1 MLALIDV
8 TFNFTTLGDKAQQL
22 VRAEWDEEERLL
34 AKGQFV
40 GIWRKANGMG
50 TMFIV
55 DLPNNEAVGNQVR
68 AMPLYPYFTNVVV
81 TPLIGHPN
89 FPQFARAPQEHEK
102 PDSKPKPDGNLF
114 LCDVRIE
121 YLRAGEQFKELVQ
134 AEWRESEQM
143 LAKRQLVG
151 IWRRANALG
160 TFVLWN
166 LPDADAVATTLRGMP
181 LYPCFTK
188 VDVIPLAMHPN
199 FPQFARPAEHH
210 EKPAA

>member
-8 TFNFTTLGDKAQQL
+8 TFNFTTLGDRAQQL

-89 FPQFARAPQEHEK
+89 FPQFARAPKEHEK
-102 PDSKPKPDGNLF
+102 PGSKPNPDSNLF

-121 YLRAGEQFKELVQ
+121 YLRAGDKFQELVK
-134 AEWRESEQM
+134 AEWRESETM
-143 LAKRQLVG
+143 LAKYQLVG

-166 LPDADAVATTLRGMP
+166 LPDAEAVATTLRGMP

-188 VDVIPLAMHPN
+188 VDVIPLAPHPN
-199 FPQFARPAEHH
+199 FPQFARPAETH

>member
-8 TFNFTTLGDKAQQL
+8 TFNFTSLGDKAQQL

-34 AKGQFV
+34 AAGQFI

-55 DLPNNEAVGNQVR
+55 DLPNNDAVGNQVR
-68 AMPLYPYFTNVVV
+68 AMPLYPYFTDVKV
-81 TPLIGHPN
+81 TPLISHPN
-89 FPQFARAPQEHEK
+89 FPQFARAPKEHEK
-102 PDSKPKPDGNLF
+102 PDAKPKPDSNLF
-114 LCDVRIE
+114 LVDVRIE
-121 YLRAGEQFKELVQ
+121 YLRAGEKFQDLVQ
-134 AEWRESEQM
+134 AEWRASEQ
-143 LAKRQLVG
+143 AIVNRELVG
-151 IWRRANALG
+151 IWRKANALG
-160 TFVLWN
+160 TYALWN
-166 LPDADAVATTLRGMP
+166 LPDADTVAARIRALP

-199 FPQFARPAEHH
+199 FPQFARPAEKH

>member
-1 MLALIDV
+1 V
-8 TFNFTTLGDKAQQL
+8 K
-22 VRAEWDEEERLL
+22 
-34 AKGQFV
+34 
-40 GIWRKANGMG
+40 
-50 TMFIV
+50 
-55 DLPNNEAVGNQVR
+55 
-68 AMPLYPYFTNVVV
+68 V

-89 FPQFARAPQEHEK
+89 FPQFARGAATHEK
-102 PDSKPKPDGNLF
+102 PDSKPKPDSNLF

-121 YLRAGEQFKELVQ
+121 YLRAGDKFQELVQ
-134 AEWRESEQM
+134 AEWRKSEEM

-160 TFVLWN
+160 TYVLWN

-188 VDVIPLAMHPN
+188 VDVIPLMMHPN

-210 EKPAA
+210 EKPA

>member
-1 MLALIDV
+1 MLFLIDV
-8 TFNFTTLGDKAQQL
+8 KFNFTTLGDKAQQL

-50 TMFIV
+50 TMFIIDV
-55 DLPNNEAVGNQVR
+55 PTNEAAGNQVR
-68 AMPLYPYFTNVVV
+68 AMPLYPYFTDVQV

-89 FPQFARAPQEHEK
+89 FPQFARGASAHEK
-102 PDSKPKPDGNLF
+102 PDTKPKPDSNLF
-114 LCDVRIE
+114 LVDVRIE
-121 YLRAGEQFKELVQ
+121 YLRAGDKFQELVQ
-134 AEWRESEQM
+134 AEWRASEAM

-151 IWRRANALG
+151 IWRKANALG
-160 TFVLWN
+160 TIVLWN
-166 LPDADAVATTLRGMP
+166 LPDAEAVAATLRGMP

-188 VDVIPLAMHPN
+188 ADVIPLAMHPN

-210 EKPAA
+210 EKPA